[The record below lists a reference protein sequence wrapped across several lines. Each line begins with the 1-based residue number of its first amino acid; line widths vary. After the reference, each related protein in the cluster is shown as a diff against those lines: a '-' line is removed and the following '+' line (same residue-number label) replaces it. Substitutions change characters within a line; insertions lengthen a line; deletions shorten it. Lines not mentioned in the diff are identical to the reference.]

1 MLDAPR
7 SRRVWKAF
15 SFLCASAAAVF
26 LSSDSVDVDSLG
38 QDSSD
43 EEEEE
48 EEEGRV
54 ARVTSIDE
62 ALRTVTGAAD
72 RSQEAFLKRNF
83 ETLAESCS
91 SGRRGQTLTCNFKG
105 IVEMNTLHHK
115 MLIYPFN

>member
-1 MLDAPR
+1 MRHLPAVCARCTKVKEGLESVFFP
-7 SRRVWKAF
+7 
-15 SFLCASAAAVF
+15 LCLSCCFFF

-48 EEEGRV
+48 EEEGQV
-54 ARVTSIDE
+54 ARVTSMDE

-72 RSQEAFLKRNF
+72 RGQEAFLKRNF

-105 IVEMNTLHHK
+105 IV
-115 MLIYPFN
+115 

>member
-26 LSSDSVDVDSLG
+26 ISSDSVDVDSLG

-43 EEEEE
+43 EEEE

-105 IVEMNTLHHK
+105 IV
-115 MLIYPFN
+115 

>member
-26 LSSDSVDVDSLG
+26 ISSDSVDVDSLG

-43 EEEEE
+43 E

-105 IVEMNTLHHK
+105 IVEMNTLHPK

>member
-72 RSQEAFLKRNF
+72 RGQEAFLKRNF

>member
-1 MLDAPR
+1 MHQGQGGFGKRFL
-7 SRRVWKAF
+7 
-15 SFLCASAAAVF
+15 SFVPQLLLF
-26 LSSDSVDVDSLG
+26 FISSDSVDVDSLG

-83 ETLAESCS
+83 ETLAESCN

-105 IVEMNTLHHK
+105 IV
-115 MLIYPFN
+115 

>member
-1 MLDAPR
+1 MHQGQGGFGKR
-7 SRRVWKAF
+7 
-15 SFLCASAAAVF
+15 F
-26 LSSDSVDVDSLG
+26 LSFVPQLLLFLSPSDSVDVDSLG